1 MMSVTAMQIILSVVK
16 QSDIWIP
23 GKEPTLE
30 LLHYSCILYS
40 IQLVLIELLVAHKM
54 FLKLTTGR
62 CHDIQND
69 ETQHNDTQHNDTRC

>member
-1 MMSVTAMQIILSVVK
+1 MLSVTIMPIMLSVVK
-16 QSDIWIP
+16 QSVIWIP
-23 GKEPTLE
+23 GKEPTSE

-40 IQLVLIELLVAHKM
+40 IQLILIELLVARKM

-69 ETQHNDTQHNDTRC
+69 ETQQNDTQHNNTRR